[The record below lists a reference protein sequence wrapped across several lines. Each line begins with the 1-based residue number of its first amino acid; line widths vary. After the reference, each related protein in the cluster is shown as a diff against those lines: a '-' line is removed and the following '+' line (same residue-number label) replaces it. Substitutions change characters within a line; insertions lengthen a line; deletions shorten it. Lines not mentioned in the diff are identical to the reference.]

1 MEQICYFGRQELGG
15 SQAPPHSASPQG
27 ASRKLEAVM
36 PLSRAIGE
44 RRNMSMSIIRND
56 AGKVRLAWRLVLA
69 ILLFAAAA
77 ILLRLIPIRL
87 FAAFLVR
94 NGMLQADA
102 IETAS
107 TMVFEDPACS
117 IAVGALNGLIG
128 FLIVWF
134 MVRETE
140 RSNFTWEA
148 VGLNWR
154 NNSPLAILLGIM
166 LALCLYSAIVLTR
179 QILGFSSSST
189 NPSMLG
195 VGAPILFQRFILYL
209 AMGFGEEIVFRGYV
223 QTRLVRQFTAVWGI
237 LTTSMLF
244 TLLHQISYRLSPVVI
259 LSGVMLWTTVGIL
272 YHLSKSLYLVGVFH
286 GTMNTLLNSLH
297 FEVGDISSLF
307 VHSLALCL
315 AIVIVLFK
323 IRGSGIRSNP
333 V

>member
-1 MEQICYFGRQELGG
+1 
-15 SQAPPHSASPQG
+15 
-27 ASRKLEAVM
+27 
-36 PLSRAIGE
+36 
-44 RRNMSMSIIRND
+44 MSIIRND
-56 AGKVRLAWRLVLA
+56 TGEVRLAWRLVLV
-69 ILLFAAAA
+69 ILLFIAAA

-87 FAAFLVR
+87 IAVFLVR
-94 NGMLQADA
+94 NGMFQANA

-117 IAVGALNGLIG
+117 TAVGALNGLIG

-134 MVRETE
+134 LIRVIE

-154 NNSPLAILLGIM
+154 HNSPIAILQGVM
-166 LALCLYSAIVLTR
+166 LALSLFIAIVLTG
-179 QILGFSSSST
+179 QILGFSASST
-189 NPSMLG
+189 NPSVLG
-195 VGAPILFQRFILYL
+195 VSAPIFFQRFILYL

-223 QTRLVRQFTAVWGI
+223 QTRLVRQFSVVWGV
-237 LTTSMLF
+237 LATSVLF

-259 LSGVMLWTTVGIL
+259 LSGVMLWTTIGVL
-272 YHLSKSLYLVGVFH
+272 YHLSNSLYLVGVFH
-286 GTMNTLLNSLH
+286 GTMNTLLNALN

-307 VHSLALCL
+307 VHALALCL
-315 AIVIVLFK
+315 AIGIALFK

>member
-1 MEQICYFGRQELGG
+1 
-15 SQAPPHSASPQG
+15 
-27 ASRKLEAVM
+27 
-36 PLSRAIGE
+36 
-44 RRNMSMSIIRND
+44 MSIIRND
-56 AGKVRLAWRLVLA
+56 TGEVRLAWRLVLV
-69 ILLFAAAA
+69 ILLFIAAA

-87 FAAFLVR
+87 IAVFLVR
-94 NGMLQADA
+94 NGMLQANA

-117 IAVGALNGLIG
+117 TAVGALNGLIG

-134 MVRETE
+134 LIRVIE

-154 NNSPLAILLGIM
+154 HNSPIAILQGVM
-166 LALCLYSAIVLTR
+166 LALSLFIAIVLTG
-179 QILGFSSSST
+179 QILGFSASST
-189 NPSMLG
+189 NPSVLG
-195 VGAPILFQRFILYL
+195 VSAPIFFQRFILYL

-223 QTRLVRQFTAVWGI
+223 QTRLVRQFSVVWGV
-237 LTTSMLF
+237 LATSVLF

-259 LSGVMLWTTVGIL
+259 LSGVMLWTTIGVL
-272 YHLSKSLYLVGVFH
+272 YHLSNSLYLVGVFH
-286 GTMNTLLNSLH
+286 GTMNTLLNALN

-307 VHSLALCL
+307 VHALALCL
-315 AIVIVLFK
+315 AIGIALFK

>member
-1 MEQICYFGRQELGG
+1 
-15 SQAPPHSASPQG
+15 
-27 ASRKLEAVM
+27 
-36 PLSRAIGE
+36 
-44 RRNMSMSIIRND
+44 MSMSIIRND
-56 AGKVRLAWRLVLA
+56 TGEVRLAWRLVLV
-69 ILLFAAAA
+69 ILLFIAAA

-87 FAAFLVR
+87 IAVFLVR
-94 NGMLQADA
+94 NGMFQANA

-117 IAVGALNGLIG
+117 TAVGALNGLIG

-134 MVRETE
+134 LIRVIE

-154 NNSPLAILLGIM
+154 HNSPIAILQGVM
-166 LALCLYSAIVLTR
+166 LALSLFIAIVLTG
-179 QILGFSSSST
+179 QILGFSASST
-189 NPSMLG
+189 NPSVLG
-195 VGAPILFQRFILYL
+195 VSAPIFFQRFILYL

-223 QTRLVRQFTAVWGI
+223 QTRLVRQFSVVWGV
-237 LTTSMLF
+237 LATSVLF

-259 LSGVMLWTTVGIL
+259 LSGVMLWTTIGVL
-272 YHLSKSLYLVGVFH
+272 YHLSNSLYLVGVFH
-286 GTMNTLLNSLH
+286 GTMNTLLNALN

-307 VHSLALCL
+307 VHALALCL
-315 AIVIVLFK
+315 AIGIALFK